1 MTDATTKSVDLISKW
16 IHGRSI
22 SEEKK
27 KTTAVMKYTT
37 FFYNL
42 ESNLFPVTVLTLSV
56 FLPFP
61 WWK

>member
-16 IHGRSI
+16 IQGRSI

-37 FFYNL
+37 YFFTIWK
-42 ESNLFPVTVLTLSV
+42 VTY
-56 FLPFP
+56 FQ
-61 WWK
+61 